1 MIMFI
6 YYPKPK
12 QMKISKHLLMLF
24 LIQLFLVGCETDLSY
39 LKKLEDS
46 ELVQAN
52 VKNLTDIIVYDIFSP
67 PVASRVYLYPAIA
80 AYQTMQLANQEN
92 YASLSGQ
99 VKGLSPLPK
108 PSSEKVNYNIA
119 SLHAFNEVGKALI
132 FSEDKMTLF
141 QENLDQDLKERG
153 VPGSV
158 LKASRKYGEVVA
170 DHILAWAK
178 AIYIIKQEPIQNIPS
193 KKKNIIGNQPHQTIW
208 TELNRIG
215 KKLER
220 WLWTLPINFRL
231 SPH

>member
-1 MIMFI
+1 
-6 YYPKPK
+6 
-12 QMKISKHLLMLF
+12 MKISKHLLMLF

-119 SLHAFNEVGKALI
+119 SLHAFNVVGKALI

-158 LKASRKYGEVVA
+158 LKASKKYGEVVA

-178 AIYIIKQEPIQNIPS
+178 GDLY
-193 KKKNIIGNQPHQTIW
+193 NQTRTYP
-208 TELNRIG
+208 
-215 KKLER
+215 KY
-220 WLWTLPINFRL
+220 
-231 SPH
+231 